1 MISHEFTNF
10 HIHIHIKI
18 IREFVVKK
26 ITQMKKLIIA
36 AGTGFLG
43 QVLINHFK
51 NEFEEIIILTRG
63 NSKTDDGIKYV
74 NWNAKTFTGW
84 EKELE
89 NAAVLINLAGKSVDC
104 RYTKE
109 NKKEILLSRIESTKI
124 LNKAVLN
131 CKNPSKHWLN
141 SSTATI
147 YRFSLDKQM
156 DETDGEIGND
166 FSINVA
172 LSWEKAF
179 FKTET
184 PKTLKTALR
193 TSIVLGKNGG
203 AFIPLKTLAKIGFG
217 GKQGKG
223 NQFVS
228 WIHEEDFARAIDF
241 IIEKEMTG
249 VINVVSP
256 KPIRNVDFMQ
266 KLRKAVGFPFGIPV
280 NKFLLEI
287 GSFFIRTEAELVL
300 KSRNV
305 IPKRLLEN
313 GFEFKFGDIDET
325 FRNLIP

>member
-1 MISHEFTNF
+1 
-10 HIHIHIKI
+10 
-18 IREFVVKK
+18 
-26 ITQMKKLIIA
+26 MKKLIIA

-43 QVLINHFK
+43 QVLVNHFK
-51 NEFEEIIILTRG
+51 NKFEEIVILTRG
-63 NSKTDDGIKYV
+63 KSQTIDEIKYV
-74 NWNAKTFTGW
+74 NWNARTFTGW

-89 NAAVLINLAGKSVDC
+89 NATALINLAGKSVDC
-104 RYTKE
+104 RYTKK
-109 NKKEILLSRIESTKI
+109 NKKEILWSRIDSTKI

-131 CKNPSKHWLN
+131 CQNPPKHWLN

-147 YRFSLDKQM
+147 YRFSLDEQM
-156 DETDGEIGND
+156 DEVDGEIGND

-203 AFIPLKTLAKIGFG
+203 AFIPLKTLAKMGFG
-217 GKQGKG
+217 GKQGNG

-228 WIHEEDFARAIDF
+228 WIHEEDFANAVNF
-241 IIEKEMTG
+241 IIEKEITG

-256 KPIRNVDFMQ
+256 EPIRNVDFMQ
-266 KLRKAVGFPFGIPV
+266 KLRKVVGFPFGIPM
-280 NKFLLEI
+280 NKFFLEI
-287 GSFFIRTEAELVL
+287 GSFLIRTETELVL

-305 IPKRLLEN
+305 VPKRLLEN
-313 GFEFKFGDIDET
+313 GFTFKFGDIDDAFED
-325 FRNLIP
+325 LLL

>member
-1 MISHEFTNF
+1 ME
-10 HIHIHIKI
+10 
-18 IREFVVKK
+18 
-26 ITQMKKLIIA
+26 KLIIA

-51 NEFEEIIILTRG
+51 DKFEEIVILTRG
-63 NSKTDDGIKYV
+63 KSQTIDGIKYV
-74 NWNAKTFTGW
+74 NWNARSFSGW
-84 EKELE
+84 ENELE
-89 NAAVLINLAGKSVDC
+89 NATVLINLAGKSVDC
-104 RYTKE
+104 RYTQE
-109 NKKEILLSRIESTKI
+109 NKKEILLSRIESTKV

-131 CKNPSKHWLN
+131 CKNPPQHWLN
-141 SSTATI
+141 SSTSTI
-147 YRFSLDKQM
+147 YRFSLDKEM
-156 DETDGEIGND
+156 GEVDGEIGND

-179 FKTET
+179 FKNET
-184 PKTLKTALR
+184 PNTLKTALR

-223 NQFVS
+223 NQFIS
-228 WIHEEDFARAIDF
+228 WIHEEDFANAVDF
-241 IIEKEMTG
+241 VIEKEITG

-256 KPIRNVDFMQ
+256 KPIRNADFTQ

-280 NKFLLEI
+280 NTFLLKI

-313 GFEFKFGDIDET
+313 GFEFKFGDIDEA
-325 FRNLIP
+325 FRDLVH

>member
-1 MISHEFTNF
+1 MQFVAK
-10 HIHIHIKI
+10 KI
-18 IREFVVKK
+18 IN
-26 ITQMKKLIIA
+26 MNKLIIA

-43 QVLINHFK
+43 QVLVNHFK
-51 NEFEEIIILTRG
+51 NKFEEIVILTRG
-63 NSKTDDGIKYV
+63 KSKIIDGIKYV
-74 NWNAKTFTGW
+74 NWNAKTFSGW

-89 NAAVLINLAGKSVDC
+89 NATVLINLAGKSVDC

-131 CKNPSKHWLN
+131 CQNPPKHWLN
-141 SSTATI
+141 SSTSTI

-156 DETDGEIGND
+156 DEADGEIGND

-184 PKTLKTALR
+184 PNTLKTALR

-217 GKQGKG
+217 GKQGNG
-223 NQFVS
+223 NQFIS
-228 WIHEEDFARAIDF
+228 WIHEDDFANAIDF
-241 IIEKEMTG
+241 IIEKELG
-249 VINVVSP
+249 DIINIVSP
-256 KPIRNVDFMQ
+256 EPIRNADFMQ
-266 KLRKAVGFPFGIPV
+266 KLRKAVGFPFGIPMS
-280 NKFLLEI
+280 KFFLEI
-287 GSFFIRTEAELVL
+287 GSFFIRTETELVL

-313 GFEFKFGDIDET
+313 GFQFQFGDIDEA
-325 FRNLIP
+325 FRDLML

>member
-1 MISHEFTNF
+1 
-10 HIHIHIKI
+10 
-18 IREFVVKK
+18 
-26 ITQMKKLIIA
+26 MKKLIIA

-51 NEFEEIIILTRG
+51 DKFEEIVILTRG
-63 NSKTDDGIKYV
+63 KSQTIDGIKYV
-74 NWNAKTFTGW
+74 NWNARSFSGW
-84 EKELE
+84 ENELE
-89 NAAVLINLAGKSVDC
+89 NATVLINLAGKSVDC
-104 RYTKE
+104 RYTQE
-109 NKKEILLSRIESTKI
+109 NKKEILLSRIESTKV

-131 CKNPSKHWLN
+131 CKKPPQHWLN
-141 SSTATI
+141 SSTSTI
-147 YRFSLDKQM
+147 YRFSLDKEM
-156 DETDGEIGND
+156 GEVDGEIGND

-184 PKTLKTALR
+184 PNTLKTALR

-223 NQFVS
+223 NQFIS
-228 WIHEEDFARAIDF
+228 WIHEEDFANAVDF
-241 IIEKEMTG
+241 VIEKEITG

-256 KPIRNVDFMQ
+256 KPIRNADFTK

-280 NKFLLEI
+280 NTFLLKI

-313 GFEFKFGDIDET
+313 GFEFKFGDIDEA
-325 FRNLIP
+325 FRDLVH

>member
-1 MISHEFTNF
+1 
-10 HIHIHIKI
+10 
-18 IREFVVKK
+18 
-26 ITQMKKLIIA
+26 MKKLLIA

-43 QVLINHFK
+43 QVLVNHFK
-51 NEFEEIIILTRG
+51 NKFDEIVILTRG
-63 NSKTDDGIKYV
+63 KSQTIDGIKYV
-74 NWNAKTFTGW
+74 NWNARTFTGW

-89 NAAVLINLAGKSVDC
+89 NATILINLAGKSVDC
-104 RYTKE
+104 RYTKK
-109 NKKEILLSRIESTKI
+109 NKKEILWSRIESTKI
-124 LNKAVLN
+124 LNKAVLK
-131 CKNPSKHWLN
+131 CQNPPKHWLN

-184 PKTLKTALR
+184 SNTLKTALR

-203 AFIPLKTLAKIGFG
+203 AFIPLKTLTKIGFG
-217 GKQGKG
+217 GKQGNG

-228 WIHEEDFARAIDF
+228 WIHEDDFANAVDF

-256 KPIRNVDFMQ
+256 TPIRNIDFMQ
-266 KLRKAVGFPFGIPV
+266 KLRKAVGFPFGIPL
-280 NKFLLEI
+280 NKFFLEI
-287 GSFFIRTEAELVL
+287 GSFIIRTETELVL

-305 IPKRLLEN
+305 IPRRLSEN
-313 GFEFKFGDIDET
+313 GFQFKFGDIDRT
-325 FRNLIP
+325 FRDLI

>member
-1 MISHEFTNF
+1 
-10 HIHIHIKI
+10 
-18 IREFVVKK
+18 
-26 ITQMKKLIIA
+26 MKKLIIA

-43 QVLINHFK
+43 QVLIHHFK
-51 NEFEEIIILTRG
+51 DKFEEIVILTRG
-63 NSKTDDGIKYV
+63 KSKITHGIKYV
-74 NWNAKTFTGW
+74 NWNARTFTGW

-89 NAAVLINLAGKSVDC
+89 NASVLINLAGKSVDC

-124 LNKAVLN
+124 LNKAVLS
-131 CKNPSKHWLN
+131 CQNPPKHWLN

-156 DETDGEIGND
+156 DEVDGEIGND

-184 PKTLKTALR
+184 PNTLKTALR

-203 AFIPLKTLAKIGFG
+203 ALIPLKNLTKIGFG
-217 GKQGKG
+217 GKQGNGK
-223 NQFVS
+223 QFVS
-228 WIHEEDFARAIDF
+228 WIHEEDFANAIDF
-241 IIEKEMTG
+241 IIEKEITG
-249 VINVVSP
+249 FVNVVSP
-256 KPIRNVDFMQ
+256 EPIRNVDFML
-266 KLRKAVGFPFGIPV
+266 KLRKTVGFPFGIPL
-280 NKFLLEI
+280 NKFFLEI
-287 GSFFIRTEAELVL
+287 GSFFIRTETELVL

-313 GFEFKFGDIDET
+313 GFRFKFGDIDKA
-325 FRNLIP
+325 FRDLI

>member
-1 MISHEFTNF
+1 
-10 HIHIHIKI
+10 
-18 IREFVVKK
+18 
-26 ITQMKKLIIA
+26 MKKLIIA

-43 QVLINHFK
+43 QVLVNHFK
-51 NEFEEIIILTRG
+51 NQFDEIVILTRG
-63 NSKTDDGIKYV
+63 NSKTIDGIKYV
-74 NWNAKTFTGW
+74 NWNARTFSGW

-89 NAAVLINLAGKSVDC
+89 NAAVLINMAGKSVDC
-104 RYTKE
+104 RYTQK

-131 CKNPSKHWLN
+131 CQNPPKHWLN

-156 DETDGEIGND
+156 DENDGEIGND

-184 PKTLKTALR
+184 PNTLKTALR
-193 TSIVLGKNGG
+193 TSIVLGKKGG

-228 WIHEEDFARAIDF
+228 WIHEEDFANAVDF
-241 IIEKEMTG
+241 IIQKEIIG
-249 VINVVSP
+249 VINVVSSE
-256 KPIRNVDFMQ
+256 PIRNVDFMQ
-266 KLRKAVGFPFGIPV
+266 KLRKTVGFSFGIPMS
-280 NKFLLEI
+280 NFLLEI
-287 GSFFIRTEAELVL
+287 GSFFIRTETELVL

-313 GFEFKFGDIDET
+313 GFQFKFRAIDEA
-325 FRNLIP
+325 FKNLLHK

>member
-1 MISHEFTNF
+1 M
-10 HIHIHIKI
+10 
-18 IREFVVKK
+18 KK
-26 ITQMKKLIIA
+26 IIIA

-43 QVLINHFK
+43 QVLTNHFK
-51 NEFEEIIILTRG
+51 DQFEEIIILTRG
-63 NSKTDDGIKYV
+63 KSQTRDGIKYV
-74 NWNAKTFTGW
+74 NWNASTFSGW
-84 EKELE
+84 ENELE
-89 NAAVLINLAGKSVDC
+89 NATVLINLAGKSVDC
-104 RYTKE
+104 RYSDK

-131 CKNPSKHWLN
+131 CENPPKHWLN

-156 DETDGEIGND
+156 DEVDGEIGND

-184 PKTLKTALR
+184 PNTLKTALR
-193 TSIVLGKNGG
+193 TSIVLGKSGG
-203 AFIPLKTLAKIGFG
+203 AFIPLKTLAKTGLG
-217 GKQGKG
+217 GKQGDG

-228 WIHEEDFARAIDF
+228 WIHEEDFANAVDF
-241 IIEKEMTG
+241 IIQKEMTG

-256 KPIRNVDFMQ
+256 EPIRNADFMQ
-266 KLRKAVGFPFGIPV
+266 KLRKAIGFPFGIPMNV
-280 NKFLLEI
+280 FLLKI
-287 GSFFIRTEAELVL
+287 GSFIIRTEAELIL

-313 GFEFKFGDIDET
+313 GFKFKFGNINDA
-325 FRNLIP
+325 FQNLIKK